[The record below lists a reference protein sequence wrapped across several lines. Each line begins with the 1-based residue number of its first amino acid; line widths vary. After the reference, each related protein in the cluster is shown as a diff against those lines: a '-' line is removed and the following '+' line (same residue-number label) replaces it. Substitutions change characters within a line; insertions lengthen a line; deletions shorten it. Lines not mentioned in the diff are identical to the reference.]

1 MRRKSIFFGVI
12 LCEAKLPR
20 PHHPSA
26 LLQFHTHAPWM
37 DAMSWMGR
45 DGGGNLEAGQI
56 GMAFLSSLR
65 AVVAKGKDA
74 AAGGFWGIRI
84 KMFLRGR

>member
-1 MRRKSIFFGVI
+1 
-12 LCEAKLPR
+12 
-20 PHHPSA
+20 
-26 LLQFHTHAPWM
+26 M

-74 AAGGFWGIRI
+74 AAAGGFWGIRI

>member
-1 MRRKSIFFGVI
+1 
-12 LCEAKLPR
+12 
-20 PHHPSA
+20 
-26 LLQFHTHAPWM
+26 M